1 MWAPTKKKMYD
12 EALVSSEYGVIPQ
25 NLVFYRV
32 MEGDKSDNITGV
44 RGVGPKT
51 IHSKMSFLNGD
62 VLNLDTFI
70 DKCSTECDDKLSQ
83 KLLENVTTINMN
95 YDLMQLKDPDISSS
109 ITSNVRSIMDTGSDR
124 LDMVQFKKMF
134 LYDKLYTT
142 FANVDSWL
150 RNSFTSLENFL
161 KNAE

>member
-1 MWAPTKKKMYD
+1 
-12 EALVSSEYGVIPQ
+12 
-25 NLVFYRV
+25 
-32 MEGDKSDNITGV
+32 
-44 RGVGPKT
+44 
-51 IHSKMSFLNGD
+51 
-62 VLNLDTFI
+62 
-70 DKCSTECDDKLSQ
+70 
-83 KLLENVTTINMN
+83 
-95 YDLMQLKDPDISSS
+95 MQLKDPDISSS
-109 ITSNVRSIMDTGSDR
+109 IKSNVRSIMDTGSDR